1 MSPQLQLDSHGR
13 LRHLLTLEGLDAA
26 LLTEILDTADG
37 IERSLR
43 GPDKKLATLRG
54 RTIVNLFF
62 EPSTRTRTTFELA
75 AKRLSADVLNLQMA
89 ASSTSKGET
98 LFDTLKTLEAMQADM
113 FVVRHEAS
121 GAAHFFAE
129 HAAPDVAILNAGDGR
144 HAHPT
149 QGLLDLLTIRRY
161 KRGAGSGGNCF
172 SGLRVAIVGDVLHS
186 RVARSDIHGLRA
198 LGTRDI
204 RVVAPPTLVPA
215 GIEQM
220 GVRVCHRIE
229 DGLDGVD
236 VVILLRLQKE
246 RMLGA
251 YLPSSGEFHRDF
263 GLTRQRLGAMRRDA
277 IVMHPGP
284 INRGVEVEGE
294 VAYGPQS
301 VILQQVS
308 HGIAVRMAV
317 MSMILGRGGRG
328 RSPVASRPAG
338 RAAKNGRAGG
348 RSGSGTPRQGRRA

>member
-1 MSPQLQLDSHGR
+1 MAPNLQVDARGH
-13 LRHLLTLEGLDAA
+13 LRHLLTLEGLPRS
-26 LLTEILDTADG
+26 LLLQILDTAEDL
-37 IERSLR
+37 ERRLK
-43 GPDKKLATLRG
+43 GPDKKLPLLSG

-75 AKRLSADVLNLQMA
+75 AKRLSADVLNLQMS

-161 KRGAGSGGNCF
+161 KGPGNDCF
-172 SGLRVAIVGDVLHS
+172 KQLTVAIVGDVLHS
-186 RVARSDIHGLRA
+186 RVARSDIHGLRI
-198 LGTRDI
+198 LGAREI
-204 RVVAPPTLVPA
+204 RVVAPPTLVPS
-215 GIEQM
+215 GIEAM
-220 GVRVCHRIE
+220 GVKVFNE
-229 DGLDGVD
+229 LDAGLEGAD

-251 YLPSSGEFHRDF
+251 FLPSMGEFHRDF
-263 GLTRQRLGAMRRDA
+263 GLTRARAARLKPDA
-277 IVMHPGP
+277 IIMHPGP
-284 INRGVEVEGE
+284 INRGVEIEGD
-294 VAYGPQS
+294 VAYGPRS
-301 VILQQVS
+301 LILQQVQ

-317 MSMILGRGGRG
+317 MAMILGEPPPPTKSRGGKR
-328 RSPVASRPAG
+328 
-338 RAAKNGRAGG
+338 
-348 RSGSGTPRQGRRA
+348 RRA

>member
-1 MSPQLQLDSHGR
+1 MSPELQLDSQGR
-13 LRHLLTLEGLDAA
+13 LRHLLTLEGLSAE
-26 LLTEILDTADG
+26 LLTEILDTADAL
-37 IERSLR
+37 EKSLR

-121 GAAHFFAE
+121 GAAHFFAQ
-129 HAAPDVAILNAGDGR
+129 HAAPGVAILNAGDGR

-149 QGLLDLLTIRRY
+149 QGLLDLLTIRRF
-161 KRGAGSGGNCF
+161 KGHSGASGNDCF
-172 SGLRVAIVGDVLHS
+172 RQLRVAIVGDILHS
-186 RVARSDIHGLRA
+186 RVARSDIHGLRT
-198 LGTRDI
+198 LGAAEI

-215 GIEQM
+215 GIEDM

-229 DGLDGVD
+229 EGLDGAD

-251 YLPSSGEFHRDF
+251 YLPSLGEFHRDY
-263 GLTRQRLGAMRRDA
+263 GLTRARLKTMRRDA

-284 INRGVEVEGE
+284 INRGVEIEGD

-301 VILQQVS
+301 LILQQVT

-317 MSMILGRGGRG
+317 MSMILSKSDDTRRK
-328 RSPVASRPAG
+328 SA
-338 RAAKNGRAGG
+338 RAEKHR
-348 RSGSGTPRQGRRA
+348 

>member
-1 MSPQLQLDSHGR
+1 MSPELQLDSHGH
-13 LRHLLTLEGLDAA
+13 LRHLLTLEGLNAD
-26 LLTEILDTADG
+26 LLTEILDTAEELDKT
-37 IERSLR
+37 LR
-43 GPDKKLATLRG
+43 GPDKKLPLLRG

-75 AKRLSADVLNLQMA
+75 AKRLSADVLNLQVA

-129 HAAPDVAILNAGDGR
+129 HAAPGVAILNAGDGR

-149 QGLLDLLTIRRY
+149 QGLLDLFTIRRY
-161 KRGAGSGGNCF
+161 KAGSGGPGTDCF
-172 SGLRVAIVGDVLHS
+172 RKLRVAIVGDVLHS

-198 LGTRDI
+198 LGTTDI
-204 RVVAPPTLVPA
+204 RVVAPPTLIPA

-220 GVRVCHRIE
+220 GVRVCHRIDE
-229 DGLDGVD
+229 GLDGVD

-251 YLPSSGEFHRDF
+251 YLPSMSEFHRDF
-263 GLTRQRLGAMRRDA
+263 GLTRKRIEALRRDA
-277 IVMHPGP
+277 IIMHPGP
-284 INRGVEVEGE
+284 INRGVEIEGDM
-294 VAYGPQS
+294 AYGPQS
-301 VILQQVS
+301 LILQQVT

-317 MSMILGRGGRG
+317 MAMILGQTGGQ
-328 RSPVASRPAG
+328 ARPRKPDKG
-338 RAAKNGRAGG
+338 RAQR
-348 RSGSGTPRQGRRA
+348 RRARSDA

>member
-1 MSPQLQLDSHGR
+1 MSPELQLDSHGN
-13 LRHLLTLEGLDAA
+13 LRHLLTLEGLSSD
-26 LLTEILDTADG
+26 LLSRILDTAEDL
-37 IERSLR
+37 EKALR
-43 GPDKKLATLRG
+43 GPEKNIPLLRG

-75 AKRLSADVLNLQMA
+75 AKRLSADVLNLQIA

-113 FVVRHEAS
+113 FVVRHDAS

-129 HAAPDVAILNAGDGR
+129 HAAPGVAILNAGDGR

-149 QGLLDLLTIRRY
+149 QGLLDLFTIRRY
-161 KRGAGSGGNCF
+161 KQEFTN
-172 SGLRVAIVGDVLHS
+172 LRVAIVGDVLHS
-186 RVARSDIHGLRA
+186 RVARSDIHGLRT
-198 LGTRDI
+198 LGAREI

-229 DGLDGVD
+229 EGLEGAD

-251 YLPSSGEFHRDF
+251 FLPSMGEFHRDF
-263 GLTRQRLGAMRRDA
+263 GLTRKRLETLRKDA
-277 IVMHPGP
+277 IIMHPGP
-284 INRGVEVEGE
+284 INRGVEIEGD

-301 VILQQVS
+301 LILQQVS

-317 MSMILGRGGRG
+317 MAMILGHNA
-328 RSPVASRPAG
+328 SPTAPTR
-338 RAAKNGRAGG
+338 
-348 RSGSGTPRQGRRA
+348 TRRRLGVLR